1 MTESNDV
8 SQLYKQ
14 ARKSLSSALTDLS
27 EIKID
32 DEEGN
37 RYLAEVRES
46 LTALNDRFDD
56 DMGHLDR
63 HAEWEKFTIAFF
75 GETNAGKSTI
85 IETLRILFN
94 EKGRRQSMDA
104 NVATS
109 NELKAIFLKGREELT
124 AELHN
129 LGSTV
134 ADQILAL
141 SGRVSA
147 LATASQTANERAARV
162 ASSAVLAAT
171 RRFWMGGLA
180 GLILGL
186 SLGLGLGFRLF

>member
-14 ARKSLSSALTDLS
+14 ARKSLSRALTDLS

-75 GETNAGKSTI
+75 GETNAGT
-85 IETLRILFN
+85 
-94 EKGRRQSMDA
+94 
-104 NVATS
+104 
-109 NELKAIFLKGREELT
+109 
-124 AELHN
+124 
-129 LGSTV
+129 
-134 ADQILAL
+134 
-141 SGRVSA
+141 
-147 LATASQTANERAARV
+147 
-162 ASSAVLAAT
+162 
-171 RRFWMGGLA
+171 
-180 GLILGL
+180 L
-186 SLGLGLGFRLF
+186 SLSRVFRPVIQVDREPPHIPWQLPHI